1 MKTNDENIREK
12 RIEKRDLIIDIAA
25 KLFSE
30 LGYHEVNMEMVAKEA
45 GIAKGTIY
53 NYFDSKED
61 LYFTINEVKLG
72 KLLSELEKKIKL
84 QESVI
89 DDLRGFVIHIFMFL
103 LKYKDFFLIFQR
115 TRLKKQKLKS
125 VVLENRISQLK
136 DMLMNILKEGIEK
149 KVFKNINPC
158 FQADMIL
165 GMIYSA
171 VLRNINKNIHD
182 LDIVN
187 EREILFQFIRE
198 SVIASLSY
206 TPPLDGK
213 TILITRLLGQSEG
226 SFAEIISAGAE
237 VIALPVLK
245 IVPPSSWKECDEA
258 IKNLDDFD
266 YIIFTSQNAV
276 DWFINRVK
284 FFEKF
289 DSLKYKKIISIGPK
303 TSQKVKQL
311 GLEIFFSPKSFNS
324 IDLSEDL
331 MDIIKKGEKVLI
343 PQSEIG
349 KDTIEINLK
358 EKGIEVHRV
367 PVYTVNTPEL
377 EDVVDEIRKINENEI
392 DIFVFTSPSAFNN
405 FNKLMRIENPEEFY
419 KNKVI
424 ASIGPVTTVHIK
436 KHNVN
441 ISIEPEES
449 TTEGLAKAILNY
461 FVKK

>member
-1 MKTNDENIREK
+1 MGINNNDIDENRV
-12 RIEKRDLIIDIAA
+12 EKRDLIIDVAA

-30 LGYHEVNMEMVAKEA
+30 LGYHEVNMEMVAREA

-53 NYFDSKED
+53 NYFKSKEE

-72 KLLSELEKKIKL
+72 KLLRELGKKIKS

-89 DDLRGFVIHIFMFL
+89 DDLRGFVIHLFMFL

-136 DMLMNILKEGIEK
+136 DMLMDILKEGIEK
-149 KVFKNINPC
+149 KVFKDINSC
-158 FQADMIL
+158 FEADMIL

-171 VLRNINKNIHD
+171 VLRNINKSIHD
-182 LDIVN
+182 PEITE
-187 EREILFQFIRE
+187 EREILFQFIRD
-198 SVIASLSY
+198 SVIAKLSY

-213 TILITRLLGQSEG
+213 TILLTRLLGQSEDTYLRL
-226 SFAEIISAGAE
+226 ISAGAE

-258 IKNLDDFD
+258 IKSLDDFD

-276 DWFINRVK
+276 EWFINRVK

-289 DSLKYKKIISIGPK
+289 DSLKKKKIISIGPK
-303 TSQKVKQL
+303 TRQKIEQI
-311 GLEIFFSPKSFNS
+311 GLEIFFTPKKFNS
-324 IDLSEDL
+324 KNLAEEL
-331 MDIIKKGEKVLI
+331 KNFIKKGEKVLI

-349 KDTIEINLK
+349 RDTIEVNLIAN
-358 EKGIEVHRV
+358 GIEVKRI
-367 PVYTVNTPEL
+367 PVYTVDIPEL
-377 EDVVDEIRKINENEI
+377 EDIADELRKINEREI
-392 DIFVFTSPSAFNN
+392 DVFVFTSPSAFNN
-405 FNKLMRIENPEEFY
+405 FNKLLKIENPEEFY

-424 ASIGPVTTVHIK
+424 ASIGPVTSEHIK

-461 FVKK
+461 FLKR